1 MDIVINGEPVDIHM
15 KLGESGEAFFVE
27 EVSADELGDDSIP
40 PHLAC
45 SPIPREGS
53 FHERYLLQESD
64 LNKNRNWSEER
75 LVMCN
80 NILPIINISSQIV

>member
-1 MDIVINGEPVDIHM
+1 M

-27 EVSADELGDDSIP
+27 EVSGDELGDAIP

-53 FHERYLLQESD
+53 FHERYLLKDDD
-64 LNKNRNWSEER
+64 LSEDAPWSQQR
-75 LVMCN
+75 
-80 NILPIINISSQIV
+80 